1 MSPDNKQLN
10 EAEKFLKDILKE
22 EYYDILSTEDCFVEH
37 EEELGDNIIL
47 GYN

>member
-1 MSPDNKQLN
+1 MNPNNKQLD
-10 EAEKFLKDILKE
+10 EAEKFLEDILKE
-22 EYYDILSTEDCFVEH
+22 EYYDILSTEDCFVEY

>member
-1 MSPDNKQLN
+1 MNPNKKQLN
-10 EAEKFLKDILKE
+10 EVEKFSEDILRE

-37 EEELGDNIIL
+37 EEELSDNIIL